1 MGFPAVFDVKT
12 INGTNGFLIYP
23 TVTSVTGARDINN
36 DGYNDTLVGQNNL
49 NNLGTSVI
57 FGTPNAYPATGF
69 NLNTLNGN
77 NGFTTNILSTS
88 ISCAGDINHDGIPDI
103 LIGDFFNYP
112 SLNPNIN
119 GQSGNAYAILGS
131 NNPFPASFTWESI
144 NGNNGM
150 RIYDNTDYATS
161 PNSFGFSIAGGG
173 DYNGD
178 DISDLLVGM
187 PYAWADGGALIFFGN
202 KLLPTFIELW
212 SNVNGANGFWFSTS
226 NDNNKF
232 QGCGTS
238 VSNLGDI
245 NADGID
251 DLAMGCTNGYSAV
264 LYGTT
269 TPYSEAYSAPTPAS
283 LNGKNGF
290 LINQSA
296 FALSGGHDVNGDGID
311 DFIIGNPT
319 LNYKSGGAFVIFGNA
334 TGFPAEF
341 NTNVLN
347 GGNGFVIPGL
357 ARDDGLGTS
366 VQITPDLNGDNMADI
381 LITAPAKGNGVGYV
395 IYGANNFT
403 QLFNLEDLNGQ
414 NGFKIITSEEFYTPL
429 QLGSSFNGAG
439 DLNGDGC
446 PDLLI
451 GQLGQGTAYA
461 IYGEC

>member
-12 INGTNGFLIYP
+12 INGTNGFFIYP
-23 TVTSVTGARDINN
+23 TVTSVTGAGDINN

-77 NGFTTNILSTS
+77 NGFTTNMLSTS
-88 ISCAGDINHDGIPDI
+88 ISYGGDINDDGIAD
-103 LIGDFFNYP
+103 LFIGNWFNYP
-112 SLNPNIN
+112 ALTPLVS
-119 GQSGNAYAILGS
+119 GQGENVYAILGS
-131 NNPFPASFTWESI
+131 NSLFPASFTWENI

-150 RIYDNTDYATS
+150 RVWDQYNTGGGLGVS
-161 PNSFGFSIAGGG
+161 VSGGG

-178 DISDLLVGM
+178 GIYDMLMGM
-187 PYAWADGGALIFFGN
+187 PGGSGNGEALIVFGS
-202 KLLPTFIELW
+202 KILTGSFWLGD
-212 SNVNGANGFWFSTS
+212 VNGANGFWFYS
-226 NDNNKF
+226 NGNTQF
-232 QGCGTS
+232 QNCGTS
-238 VSNLGDI
+238 ASNLGDI

-251 DLAMGCTNGYSAV
+251 DLAIGCTNGYSVV

-269 TPYSEAYSAPTPAS
+269 VPYKNSNPVPGITFSS
-283 LNGKNGF
+283 LNGTNGF

-296 FALSGGHDVNGDGID
+296 FSLSGGHDVNGDGID
-311 DFIIGNPT
+311 DFIMGNPN

-357 ARDDGLGTS
+357 ARDDALGTS
-366 VQITPDLNGDNMADI
+366 VQITSDLNNDGMADI

-395 IYGANNFT
+395 IFGANNFT

-414 NGFKIITSEEFYTPL
+414 NGFKIINSEEFYTPL